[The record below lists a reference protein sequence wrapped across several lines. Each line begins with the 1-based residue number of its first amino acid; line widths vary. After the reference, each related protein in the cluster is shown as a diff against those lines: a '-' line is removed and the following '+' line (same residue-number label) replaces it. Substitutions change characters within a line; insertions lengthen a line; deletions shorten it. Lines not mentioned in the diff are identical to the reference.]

1 MYEFVRASK
10 VCCDNN
16 RVQVRLQTQQLELRH
31 HLILNAEL
39 TSWVPCSRLAPEFP
53 YPAAVDDAFETVL
66 WAMKEGETVLNL
78 DLSKAAIGGAS
89 AGANLAAAVTQRV
102 SSREDVLC
110 QVRFKIQ
117 LLVVPVV
124 DNTSTVET
132 SPSYREFEHTPAL
145 SAKKMLWYRSLYLPN
160 VERRSES
167 EASPLLFENFD
178 KLPPAVILVGE
189 LDVVRHEGEEYGRK
203 LREAGVMAKVEVMRG
218 MPHPFLALDGVL
230 DEGKRAVKIIC
241 DSLREA
247 TA

>member
-1 MYEFVRASK
+1 MN
-10 VCCDNN
+10 DGG
-16 RVQVRLQTQQLELRH
+16 
-31 HLILNAEL
+31 NA
-39 TSWVPCSRLAPEFP
+39 
-53 YPAAVDDAFETVL
+53 
-66 WAMKEGETVLNL
+66 LNL

-89 AGANLAAAVTQRV
+89 SGANLAAAVTQRV
-102 SSREDVLC
+102 SSRTDVLSKI
-110 QVRFKIQ
+110 RFKIQ

-132 SPSYREFEHTPAL
+132 SPSYREYEYTPSL
-145 SAKKMLWYRSLYLPN
+145 SARKMLWYRSLYLPD

-167 EASPLLFENFD
+167 EASPLLFNDFS

-230 DEGKRAVKIIC
+230 DQGKRAVKIIC
-241 DSLREA
+241 DSLRHA
-247 TA
+247 TT